1 MKIHANNYPA
11 ASVSAS
17 AEGEK
22 SFQLVEYYSVTS
34 LVIILL
40 FALGIAWMVSRRNT
54 EMVIAKQGQFAQ
66 LLAENLNHQVMNR
79 FVITA
84 LREYGGVNVGQPEQ
98 FKLLDAVVRNTIPL
112 ATDDSQT
119 FRVLKVNILDL
130 EGNIIYS
137 TQPEYIGRVGDEG
150 AAFRIASSGGSSN
163 SLQPEVEMFTLGQG
177 PRRIM
182 RTLIPLRDQRRRT
195 AELGPPRAVFEIE
208 MDVSGDFQQVW
219 HGQLLVV
226 AILVLMMVVLF
237 VILRT
242 IVMRGQRVM
251 GRQSEERAQL
261 LEQLNQSERLASL
274 GRMIAGV
281 AHEIRNPLGI
291 IRSTAE
297 LLGSRADAASKPLAG
312 VIVEESNR
320 LNQIVT
326 EFLDFARPQRPNL
339 TPVVLD
345 EVINRNLTMLEP
357 EILRLGVN
365 VVRQLRQPPLV
376 VVGDADLLYRALLN
390 IFNNAVQAMDE
401 GGILKVST
409 FLESHDGREWG
420 VVAVDDSGPGIDP
433 QTRANILEPFFT
445 TKEKGTGL
453 GLSIVNSIVAS
464 HGGKLSI
471 ESSAQGGARIKV
483 RLVLAEQ

>member
-1 MKIHANNYPA
+1 LKPGAE
-11 ASVSAS
+11 SVAGQRRQPEIS
-17 AEGEK
+17 GEQ

-40 FALGIAWMVSRRNT
+40 FALVIAWTVSRRNT

-79 FVITA
+79 FVVTA

-112 ATDDSQT
+112 ATDDTQT

-130 EGNIIYS
+130 DGNIIYS
-137 TQPEYIGRVGDEG
+137 TQPEYIGRVGDESG
-150 AAFRIASSGGSSN
+150 AFRIASSGGSYN
-163 SLQPEVEMFTLGQG
+163 SLQPGVEMFTLGPG
-177 PRRIM
+177 PKRTM
-182 RTLIPLRDQRRRT
+182 RTLLPLRDQRRRT
-195 AELGPPRAVFEIE
+195 AELGPPRAVFELE
-208 MDVSGDFQQVW
+208 MDVSEDFQQVW
-219 HGQLLVV
+219 HGQLLVMAALMV
-226 AILVLMMVVLF
+226 MMVVLF

-251 GRQSEERAQL
+251 ARQTEERAQL

-297 LLGSRADAASKPLAG
+297 LLGSRADSASKPLAG

-339 TPVVLD
+339 TPVFLD
-345 EVINRNLTMLEP
+345 EVLGRNLLVLEP
-357 EILRLGVN
+357 EIKRLGI
-365 VVRQLRQPPLV
+365 VVQRDFKAQPLI
-376 VVGDADLLYRALLN
+376 VVGDADLLYRAFLN
-390 IFNNAVQAMDE
+390 IFNNAVQAME
-401 GGILKVST
+401 QGGELRVST
-409 FLESHDGREWG
+409 FVEAHDGVDWG
-420 VVAVDDSGPGIDP
+420 VVSVDDSGPGIDP
-433 QTRANILEPFFT
+433 EARAKILEPFFT

-471 ESSAQGGARIKV
+471 ESSPLGGARIKV
-483 RLVLAEQ
+483 RLALAQQ